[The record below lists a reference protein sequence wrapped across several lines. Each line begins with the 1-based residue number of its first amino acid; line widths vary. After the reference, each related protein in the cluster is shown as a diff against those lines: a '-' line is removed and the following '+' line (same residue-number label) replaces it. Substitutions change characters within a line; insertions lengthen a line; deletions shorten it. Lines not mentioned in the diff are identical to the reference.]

1 MENEVRYAYS
11 INPKKVIKFLSGKP
25 VVPPIRV
32 SKTLLLTKEEALEC
46 LRYGSVY
53 RRFAN
58 INVRVNTLNVHRLHQ
73 DHLMSE
79 EEYQKFVSAQ
89 MGNDRGTISN
99 TTVTLPTE
107 LIREE
112 SKVDME
118 VVAENTEVEEVVD
131 HTINEE
137 RETSLKYLFE
147 QQTLTPTL
155 DESDQATDELNMP
168 DLSIAETP
176 ATESIDEVQ
185 DESVPDAVEED
196 KKETES
202 RYYKKHGKNGKYKR

>member
-11 INPKKVIKFLSGKP
+11 INPKKVIKFLSRKS

-58 INVRVNTLNVHRLHQ
+58 TNVRVNTLNIHRLHQ

-107 LIREE
+107 PISEE
-112 SKVDME
+112 TKVDME
-118 VVAENTEVEEVVD
+118 VVEENTEVETVMD
-131 HTINEE
+131 HTIKEE

-147 QQTLTPTL
+147 QPLVSTP
-155 DESDQATDELNMP
+155 DESNQATDKLNMP
-168 DLSIAETP
+168 DLSITETP
-176 ATESIDEVQ
+176 VTESIDEVQ

-202 RYYKKHGKNGKYKR
+202 KYYKKHGKSNKYKR

>member
-1 MENEVRYAYS
+1 MENEIRYAYS

-32 SKTLLLTKEEALEC
+32 SKTLLLTKSEVLEC

-53 RRFAN
+53 RRFAKEKT
-58 INVRVNTLNVHRLHQ
+58 NVRVTTLNLDRLHQ

-107 LIREE
+107 PISEE
-112 SKVDME
+112 TKVDME
-118 VVAENTEVEEVVD
+118 VVEENTEVEEVVD
-131 HTINEE
+131 HTRNEE
-137 RETSLKYLFE
+137 SETSHKYLFE
-147 QQTLTPTL
+147 QSLTNTP
-155 DESDQATDELNMP
+155 DESNQATDELNMP

-176 ATESIDEVQ
+176 ATKSTDEVQ
-185 DESVPDAVEED
+185 DESVPDAVED
-196 KKETES
+196 KKETEYK
-202 RYYKKHGKNGKYKR
+202 YYKKHGKNGKYKR

>member
-58 INVRVNTLNVHRLHQ
+58 TNVRVNTLNIHRLHQ

-107 LIREE
+107 PIREE

-118 VVAENTEVEEVVD
+118 VVEENTEVEEVVD
-131 HTINEE
+131 HTRNEE
-137 RETSLKYLFE
+137 NETSHKYLFE
-147 QQTLTPTL
+147 QPLTNTP
-155 DESDQATDELNMP
+155 DESNQATDELNMP
-168 DLSIAETP
+168 DLSIAEIP
-176 ATESIDEVQ
+176 ATESTDEVQ
-185 DESVPDAVEED
+185 DESVPDAVKD
-196 KKETES
+196 KKETEYK
-202 RYYKKHGKNGKYKR
+202 YYKKHGKNGKYKR

>member
-1 MENEVRYAYS
+1 MENEIRYAYS

-32 SKTLLLTKEEALEC
+32 SKTLLLTKSEVLEC

-53 RRFAN
+53 RRFAKEKT
-58 INVRVNTLNVHRLHQ
+58 NVRVTTLNLDRLHQ

-107 LIREE
+107 PIREE

-118 VVAENTEVEEVVD
+118 VVEEKIEVKEVVD
-131 HTINEE
+131 HTRNEE
-137 RETSLKYLFE
+137 SETSHKYLFE
-147 QQTLTPTL
+147 QSLTNTPN
-155 DESDQATDELNMP
+155 ESNQATD
-168 DLSIAETP
+168 
-176 ATESIDEVQ
+176 
-185 DESVPDAVEED
+185 
-196 KKETES
+196 
-202 RYYKKHGKNGKYKR
+202 

>member
-58 INVRVNTLNVHRLHQ
+58 TNVRVNTLNVHRLHQ

-107 LIREE
+107 PIREE

-118 VVAENTEVEEVVD
+118 VVMENTEVEEVVE

-137 RETSLKYLFE
+137 SETNLKSLFE
-147 QQTLTPTL
+147 QPLTNIP
-155 DESDQATDELNMP
+155 DEGNQVTDELNIP
-168 DLSIAETP
+168 DLSIVETL
-176 ATESIDEVQ
+176 ATESINEVQ
-185 DESVPDAVEED
+185 DESIPDAVEED

-202 RYYKKHGKNGKYKR
+202 KYYKKHGKSNKYRR